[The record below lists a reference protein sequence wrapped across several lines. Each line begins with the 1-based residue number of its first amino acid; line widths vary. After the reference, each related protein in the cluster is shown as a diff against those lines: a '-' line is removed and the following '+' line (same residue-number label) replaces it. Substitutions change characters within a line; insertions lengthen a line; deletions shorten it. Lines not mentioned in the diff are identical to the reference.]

1 MLPPRPANEIIRKIV
16 PSLQECLMN
25 EPLAII
31 IFLVFCAFVIAN
43 WMNNSRL
50 EKLRR
55 K

>member
-1 MLPPRPANEIIRKIV
+1 
-16 PSLQECLMN
+16 MN
-25 EPLAII
+25 ESLAVI
-31 IFLVFCAFVIAN
+31 IFIVICAFMVAN

>member
-1 MLPPRPANEIIRKIV
+1 
-16 PSLQECLMN
+16 MN
-25 EPLAII
+25 ESLAVV
-31 IFLVFCAFVIAN
+31 IFIVFCAFMVAN